1 MKIKGF
7 VNPENLQAFLADKV
21 NPLYL
26 NYNKD
31 EKYYVEIKMD
41 ISDSWKYE
49 VKIFS
54 EYIEIIKKNQR
65 DMIALW
71 KLPKKERK
79 DFEQRYAQLTKKNV
93 LLNEK
98 VNFYHG

>member
-54 EYIEIIKKNQR
+54 EYIEIIKKN
-65 DMIALW
+65 
-71 KLPKKERK
+71 
-79 DFEQRYAQLTKKNV
+79 
-93 LLNEK
+93 
-98 VNFYHG
+98 